1 VSAKQKGIGFGWC
14 LGGWNELLGA
24 LVVADLLY
32 PPPAPRLPLVPSSN
46 AIEAGRRRQRVL
58 LEQAG
63 VVEVT
68 RYRCDAVAPKSQF
81 LSAPEEKKW

>member
-1 VSAKQKGIGFGWC
+1 MPLPGLAKNQISAAAEVDSSCLSSRVSAKQKGIGFGWC

-46 AIEAGRRRQRVL
+46 AIEAGRR
-58 LEQAG
+58 
-63 VVEVT
+63 
-68 RYRCDAVAPKSQF
+68 
-81 LSAPEEKKW
+81 